1 MSAFPP
7 AGPFGEIESPRPLR
21 AHGGTVDLTGWCLD
35 ETAQPPAV
43 RLVTAVG
50 TLAATGGLARPDLGA
65 QLPDRPEAA
74 RAGFR
79 IEGHLPP
86 GVHAGRFEARR
97 PDGSW
102 QVFREYCLAAEAPG
116 LVAAIESPD
125 TTEPVRRRQHV
136 AGWALHPTQVVS
148 SLSLRYGHQDIPCA
162 HDRARRDVPRRFPQA
177 PQAATC
183 GFQSETILGAGRGP
197 LRLRARLADG
207 STAIARTGVTIDIAE
222 DENHPPGFDFGAT
235 RIPLPGYAR
244 RTVPPPARTPR
255 PEHILFVLPGSFA
268 SNSALHVAAL
278 ANELAAAGHT
288 CAVAV
293 AHDVETLSHYERP
306 AFRGVTYADAAAGRI
321 FADGTPPS
329 VIHAWT
335 TRENVR
341 QLVTTLLAR
350 HRCRLLVHLE
360 DNEPQLLAVT
370 LGRPPAELAA
380 LPDAELDR
388 LVPPDLSHPRRAR
401 DFLAAADGVTVITER
416 LREFVPPGRPS
427 EVLWPAA
434 DARYFFPRPV
444 PTEFRAAL
452 HLPPDGLVLAYHG
465 NVHASNAAEMRELYA
480 AVARLNEGGCP
491 VTLLRAGLDRAD
503 FLGPWAARAR
513 AHVLELGQ
521 ILLHRQVPPLL
532 ALADVFVQPGAPD
545 AFNDYRFP
553 SKLPEFFAL
562 GRPVVLPRT
571 NLGLH
576 VRPGV
581 DALVLERAD
590 AAGITA
596 AVRELHRDPA
606 LRERLGRGAAAF
618 AEKHFSWARSAEKL
632 ARFLASLPASRP

>member
-1 MSAFPP
+1 MSASP
-7 AGPFGEIESPRPLR
+7 AAGLQGEIESPRPLR
-21 AHGGTVDLTGWCLD
+21 ARGGRVDLVGWCLD
-35 ETAQPPAV
+35 ETGQPAPV
-43 RLVTAVG
+43 RLVTAAG
-50 TLAATGGLARPDLGA
+50 TLVATGGLARPDLAA
-65 QLPDRPEAA
+65 QLPDHPAA
-74 RAGFR
+74 GRAGFR
-79 IEGHLPP
+79 IEGTLPA
-86 GVHAGRFEARR
+86 GVHAVRIEARR
-97 PDGSW
+97 ADGSW
-102 QVFREYCLAAEAPG
+102 QLFRWHSLVVEAPA
-116 LVAAIESPD
+116 LVAAVEAPAAG
-125 TTEPVRRRQHV
+125 EPVRRRQHV
-136 AGWALHPTQVVS
+136 SGWALHPAQAVRALTV
-148 SLSLRYGHQDIPCA
+148 RYGHQEIPCV
-162 HDRARRDVPRRFPQA
+162 HDRARSDVPRRFPGA

-197 LRLRARLADG
+197 LRLRARLAG
-207 STAIARTGVTIDIAE
+207 GTVAIARTGVTIDIAE
-222 DENHPPGFDFGAT
+222 DENHPPGFDFGAA

-244 RTVPPPARTPR
+244 HAVPRPTPAPRPAR
-255 PEHILFVLPGSFA
+255 ILFLLPGSFA
-268 SNSALHVAAL
+268 ANSALHVAAL
-278 ANELAAAGHT
+278 ANELAGAGHT

-293 AHDVETLSHYERP
+293 AHDVETLAHHEQP
-306 AFRGVTYADAAAGRI
+306 AFRGVTHADAAAGRA
-321 FADGTPPS
+321 FADGAPPD

-341 QLVTTLLAR
+341 RLATALRAR
-350 HRCRLLVHLE
+350 HGGRLVVHLE

-401 DFLAAADGVTVITER
+401 EFLAAADGVTVILER

-427 EVLWPAA
+427 VVLWPAA
-434 DARYFFPRPV
+434 DPRYFFPRPL
-444 PTEFRAAL
+444 PREFRSQL

-491 VTLLRAGLDRAD
+491 VTLLRTGLDRAD

-513 AHVLELGQ
+513 PHVLELGH
-521 ILLHRQVPPLL
+521 LLHHRHLPPLL
-532 ALADVFVQPGAPD
+532 ALADVFVQPGVPD

-576 VRPGV
+576 LRHGH

-590 AAGITA
+590 AAGLTA
-596 AVRELHRDPA
+596 AVRELHGDPA

-618 AEKHFSWARSAEKL
+618 AAEHFSWARSAEKL
-632 ARFLASLPASRP
+632 AAFLASLAPSRP